1 MLSAFTCTFLAI
13 LTLLNRLPGPV
24 CLVDHQPVDAVAVG
38 PVVAHLEPAV
48 LVVLVARHVD
58 AGPVDDKGLVDGPVI
73 QPGAAELVLLDAD
86 RIVVALVVVRNVVLI
101 SMHLIK
107 EFR

>member
-1 MLSAFTCTFLAI
+1 ME
-13 LTLLNRLPGPV
+13 
-24 CLVDHQPVDAVAVG
+24 
-38 PVVAHLEPAV
+38 VVSV
-48 LVVLVARHVD
+48 SGHVD

-107 EFR
+107 EFRQL